1 VKKGLWFV
9 ASYAIALA
17 MGALL
22 WLILRATGESDGRAA
37 VISAI
42 LVMGIFSFGL
52 AGMWVW
58 LTIFRSSPE
67 DRPYGAFLAFVR
79 ILQGSAFFLILWNNW
94 VGVGLFCAGVV
105 VDLVGRRIARRRL
118 RAREVSEPDS
128 VSAEPDS

>member
-79 ILQGSAFFLILWNNW
+79 ILQGSAFFLLLWNK
-94 VGVGLFCAGVV
+94 L
-105 VDLVGRRIARRRL
+105 GRRWALLRGSRCRSGRPADRETSL
-118 RAREVSEPDS
+118 ARARGV
-128 VSAEPDS
+128 